1 MRAGYAGAPEG
12 GEVDSPGSAD
22 TVNST
27 GSGSEGTAAIAPV
40 ASGSAGT
47 RSIAGGNPGTGG
59 IDPGCAAAFG
69 EGGEVDAGV
78 AVAARPAGAAGVGAG
93 VVNTGSIVLSVSIS
107 TNVVRC
113 PGDGRV
119 SAVVSSGGASPSTGG
134 GLIAIVAIRYFDV
147 SRSRL
152 GGRIAPAATVAAKT
166 ST

>member
-47 RSIAGGNPGTGG
+47 RSIAGDNSGTGG
-59 IDPGCAAAFG
+59 IDPGCAAAFGEGGG

-78 AVAARPAGAAGVGAG
+78 AVAARPAGAAGLGAG
-93 VVNTGSIVLSVSIS
+93 VVNTGSIV
-107 TNVVRC
+107 
-113 PGDGRV
+113 
-119 SAVVSSGGASPSTGG
+119 
-134 GLIAIVAIRYFDV
+134 
-147 SRSRL
+147 
-152 GGRIAPAATVAAKT
+152 
-166 ST
+166 